1 MSSVTKTKYF
11 ATIAVVA
18 VAACVGCTVS
28 YVAGKS
34 SGKVNQVYQ
43 YMLSESVNAGTDL
56 SDKVVKVPVS
66 SNQAIDSSETIS
78 SVDELDGMVAKTD
91 MVKFQP
97 ITKDSFISKEVYKD
111 DSGRNL
117 DFAMPTSVE
126 GTVANSLKPNDLVAI
141 KVRYKDNSSKRDA
154 VVVSCIP
161 VSELRT
167 SEGNPVSTSK
177 GDSPDGSEGS
187 IGGTNNNVPAF
198 ILFHVN
204 NAESADLNM
213 AKKEGTLYIVKYLD
227 VSKEKLEKTYIYGK
241 DPKIS
246 LKNGDNITQ
255 IDPSGTTETTPSTQ
269 ATTASDSVNKTN

>member
-97 ITKDSFISKEVYKD
+97 ITKDSFVSKEVYKD
-111 DSGRNL
+111 DSDRNL

-126 GTVANSLKPNDLVAI
+126 GTVANSLQPNDLVAI
-141 KVRYKDNSSKRDA
+141 KVRYKDNSSRRDA

-167 SEGNPVSTSK
+167 SEGNLVAQSK
-177 GDSPDGSEGS
+177 GNSADGSEGS
-187 IGGTNNNVPAF
+187 VGGSNNNVPSF

-246 LKNGDNITQ
+246 LKNGDNATQ
-255 IDPSGTTETTPSTQ
+255 IDPSGTNETTPSAQ